1 MNALLM
7 LNINDNGLTWSSPID
22 IGHLYLPN
30 DTNLVVGPDA
40 GFQLLN
46 QPSSK
51 YYGRI
56 LFIGYQGYYQDARAY
71 YSDDYGK
78 TYNLSSTILSGMD
91 ESQLVELSNGSVM
104 ANMRNNNLWN
114 CNCRGIAISNNGG
127 TTFTLPYP
135 DPQLISPICEASIMS
150 LNNGN
155 IILFSNPSNDKQRV
169 NMQIKKSIN
178 NGNTY
183 NVSYSLCPSCD
194 AAYSCLTTANITGY
208 FGLLWETNLT
218 ATCSGP
224 SCQSVFSLIR
234 INFD

>member
-1 MNALLM
+1 
-7 LNINDNGLTWSSPID
+7 
-22 IGHLYLPN
+22 
-30 DTNLVVGPDA
+30 
-40 GFQLLN
+40 
-46 QPSSK
+46 
-51 YYGRI
+51 
-56 LFIGYQGYYQDARAY
+56 
-71 YSDDYGK
+71 
-78 TYNLSSTILSGMD
+78 MD

-178 NGNTY
+178 NDNTY

-194 AAYSCLTTANITGY
+194 AAYSCLTTVNITGY

-224 SCQSVFSLIR
+224 SCQSVFITSLTPQTFLVYGYDRSESRLHLEQSKRTIYQS
-234 INFD
+234 ILTQS